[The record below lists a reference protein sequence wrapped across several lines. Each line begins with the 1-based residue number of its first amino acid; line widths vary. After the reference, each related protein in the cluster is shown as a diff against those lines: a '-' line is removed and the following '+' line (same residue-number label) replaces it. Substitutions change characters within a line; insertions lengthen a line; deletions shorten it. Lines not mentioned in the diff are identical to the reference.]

1 MTDQT
6 SAHALERHRTHLSA
20 PLTAC
25 LLPSSSRLQ
34 ADNTLVAQ
42 LTASTKATHNPAV
55 RVLRIVDG
63 ELVRII
69 EFVRQSLKALEATLT
84 QLFFS
89 LSRHTPDLHD
99 FREAFGLR
107 EMALD
112 ANAVGDSM
120 VELDRFARLN
130 ILALRKICKK
140 VDKVSSNGDSAKTW
154 LEERLEKEG
163 FSSPPALD
171 ALLSLL
177 SDVHSLLRQRRDEE
191 SNGGK
196 PRADAAGPWRPPT
209 EFERSTDK
217 YWVKPEDVPAV
228 MVKILRQIP
237 VLIMHR
243 PPAGAT
249 RESTASLLLQTQAKE
264 AQGGAN
270 EPGDAIHGTVS
281 SLYLDSPELSLYH
294 ERIVRGEGARL
305 YRLRWYGLS
314 AGEEDVVFVER
325 KTHRGQR
332 WTGSQSSKERF
343 PLEALAVGAL
353 LRGAC
358 DIDEQV
364 ARMVARG
371 RLREEQASAT
381 RELGADI
388 QAEVVRLRLQPTVR
402 TVYRRCAF
410 QRADSNAVRVT
421 IDSGLSLV
429 RERPAGEDG
438 GWCYP
443 LDASLGCGDVIHFPF
458 TVLEVKLQCETP
470 QWVEALLATGLITPA
485 NKFSKYLTGCA
496 SFFPRKVRVRPSWL
510 DEPTLVAALGL
521 KACCSASGDS
531 LEGAVTG
538 APLGSGARVDP
549 RIDSLAPRVEQ
560 HDVSPHPMYAG
571 SEPRRMLLCRWAC
584 RKRAP
589 EPLDRA
595 ELGYSAAEG
604 KNSGSGAT
612 RTAWLPRW
620 SSRSASD
627 NRSATPTAPLA
638 RPVDPKTI
646 FALERTF
653 IQWISVGVLLFS
665 IGLALMDTGAGGRT
679 KSVGYAV
686 LASASALVIYALLN
700 FYRRASKLARRDTSG
715 YVDEFGPAILV
726 AMLIAA
732 SVTYMCVEHV
742 SSNGTSGSDDDLDT
756 LSDLLNTTALREA
769 ATKLEDAKLSLE
781 GLKDVLPD
789 TLLINSLLV
798 AADIQA
804 PGDRLAIIN
813 ALMKSR
819 NA

>member
-1 MTDQT
+1 
-6 SAHALERHRTHLSA
+6 
-20 PLTAC
+20 
-25 LLPSSSRLQ
+25 
-34 ADNTLVAQ
+34 
-42 LTASTKATHNPAV
+42 
-55 RVLRIVDG
+55 
-63 ELVRII
+63 
-69 EFVRQSLKALEATLT
+69 
-84 QLFFS
+84 
-89 LSRHTPDLHD
+89 
-99 FREAFGLR
+99 
-107 EMALD
+107 MALD

-371 RLREEQASAT
+371 RLREEQARAT

-429 RERPAGEDG
+429 RERSAGEDG

-443 LDASLGCGDVIHFPF
+443 LDALLGCGDVIHFPF

-470 QWVEALLATGLITPA
+470 QWVEALLATGLLTPA

-531 LEGAVTG
+531 LEGAVT
-538 APLGSGARVDP
+538 
-549 RIDSLAPRVEQ
+549 
-560 HDVSPHPMYAG
+560 
-571 SEPRRMLLCRWAC
+571 
-584 RKRAP
+584 
-589 EPLDRA
+589 
-595 ELGYSAAEG
+595 
-604 KNSGSGAT
+604 
-612 RTAWLPRW
+612 
-620 SSRSASD
+620 
-627 NRSATPTAPLA
+627 A

-819 NA
+819 NARSNAHSWLESRAVLGYSSASAGANSRAA